1 MAPFKVRFS
10 RIIWGTAGA
19 GNEGLR
25 IVLRV
30 SDVREVR
37 TYGPS
42 RFSAV
47 GRRASAHPPKKRR
60 TMAIVYPLLPPRQTD
75 RTVRIPGSGRVY
87 CIEDSD
93 LEGQRDDNGEKGDH

>member
-1 MAPFKVRFS
+1 MYGKLGP
-10 RIIWGTAGA
+10 TAHPGFRLL
-19 GNEGLR
+19 G
-25 IVLRV
+25 
-30 SDVREVR
+30 
-37 TYGPS
+37 
-42 RFSAV
+42 V
-47 GRRASAHPPKKRR
+47 GRPLTPPKKRR